1 MDKQKGLVEVS
12 AERAWKFL
20 SSVKL
25 AVVLLIILAIVSIV
39 GTVIEQNQ
47 PTEKYLM
54 EYSRGTVAVLDFFGF
69 FDMYQTWWFVVLL
82 FLLTANLTVCT
93 LDRFP
98 KTWTIIRAPL
108 RPIEDTALKAV
119 PFKKEIAIQGGIDE
133 AKKRSA
139 EVLHSRKYRYLELS
153 TAEMTQFYMQ
163 KGVYSRLGVYITH
176 VSVILIFMGALIGG
190 VFGFKG
196 FLRLDEGT
204 QSNVVSVRN
213 APKWDAIMSAFG
225 VRESRVTINPAT
237 GEKTLPLGFYL
248 RCLDFEVDY
257 YQDPRTSRPMGMA
270 QEYYSILR
278 VLDESGRRTLID
290 QLRIEVNDPLTY
302 RGITFYQSSYGVVSG
317 TRGVILLNVM
327 QKTGRSRKET
337 ILIEPGSETYV
348 PSIDRRIKVVGVALF
363 GERDPSTGQVI
374 YYRPRNNEF
383 INPTVEL
390 EVYKGRK
397 GKIPLYRTQVMKV
410 DIMAPYMPEEYT
422 IEYHDYWGVRY
433 TGLQVTKDPG
443 VWVVYVGFILLCFGP
458 LIAFFGSHRKLWVRI
473 TDNKGRALVTVA
485 GSSNRNRLGFER
497 EFNRIVDEISRQDE
511 RRK

>member
-1 MDKQKGLVEVS
+1 MEKQKGLVEVS

-47 PTEKYLM
+47 PVEKYLE
-54 EYSRGTVAVLDFFGF
+54 EYSRGTVAVLDFLGF
-69 FDMYQTWWFVVLL
+69 FDMYRTLWFLFLL

-98 KTWTIIRAPL
+98 KTWSIIKAPL
-108 RPIEDTALKAV
+108 RPIEEEALKAV
-119 PFKKEIAIQGGIDE
+119 PFKKEITVQGGIDG
-133 AKKRSA
+133 AKKRTA
-139 EVLHSRKYRYLELS
+139 EVLRSGRYRYLESS
-153 TAEMTQFYMQ
+153 TAESTQFYMQ

-176 VSVILIFMGALIGG
+176 VSVILIFVGALIGG

-196 FLRLDEGT
+196 YLRLDEGT
-204 QSNVVSVRN
+204 QSQMVMVRN
-213 APKWDAIMSAFG
+213 APKWDAIVSSLG
-225 VRESRVTINPAT
+225 LRESRVKINPAT

-248 RCLDFEVDY
+248 KCLDFEVDY
-257 YQDPRTSRPMGMA
+257 YQDPRTQGPMGMPK
-270 QEYYSILR
+270 EFYSILS
-278 VLDESGRRTLID
+278 VLDESGRPLID

-302 RGITFYQSSYGVVSG
+302 RGITFYQSNYGVVSG
-317 TRGVILLNVM
+317 VRGAILLHIR
-327 QKTGRSRKET
+327 QKSGRSMVET

-363 GERDPSTGQVI
+363 GARDPSTGQVM

-397 GKIPLYRTQVMKV
+397 GKTPLYRTQVMKM
-410 DIMAPYMPEEYT
+410 DIMAPYMPEEYS
-422 IEYHDYWGVRY
+422 IEYLDYWGVRY

-443 VWVVYVGFILLCFGP
+443 VWVVYVGFILLCIGP

-473 TDNKGRALVTVA
+473 QDKKGRALVTVA
-485 GSSNRNRLGFER
+485 GSSNRNRLAFER

-511 RRK
+511 RRG